1 MTEKNEATHG
11 FRMSMERLAILGR
24 PLASRKPGTV
34 RKLARARSFWQGPA
48 GTVGA
53 MGIGKQRKGGGEPRA
68 AQSAAPVD
76 CDVCIIGGTLA
87 GLALALTLALRGR
100 SVVVLEAGR
109 IGAYR
114 GSGLVRPGFGRS
126 AADLCASGGRDDVRA
141 IYDLSAA
148 SARSARRLMRVL
160 EVPPQAKGLITLPGV
175 NGRRDLLDEAA
186 ARDLLGLEA
195 LAFLPAGDAS
205 VALGMDAPFGA
216 LLDPVPVTYD
226 AAGVPLRLA
235 EAARAAEVRIFEES
249 RISGTDLDGVRKY
262 VETTHRRFRAEHVVL
277 TTDRGLGAFA
287 PWIGRALVDCHMVS
301 GLFSPPGAGG
311 SARETI
317 MEMGPRGLTLR
328 WDDGVLAVTAP
339 TASLVRGQGS
349 AALVLRRHVRRL
361 MPHLRRA
368 LVDDAHGL
376 RVRTS
381 RHGLPL
387 LGAFRP
393 GVWYGI
399 GLGAEPVSDASLVSD
414 LLAGAIID
422 RDDSIR
428 RFAPFGPRHA
438 GGIPGRFMRRAA
450 YWWGR
455 LSDASARAEAL
466 RELPSAPAVPTP
478 EPSA

>member
-1 MTEKNEATHG
+1 M
-11 FRMSMERLAILGR
+11 
-24 PLASRKPGTV
+24 
-34 RKLARARSFWQGPA
+34 
-48 GTVGA
+48 
-53 MGIGKQRKGGGEPRA
+53 
-68 AQSAAPVD
+68 
-76 CDVCIIGGTLA
+76 A
-87 GLALALTLALRGR
+87 GLALSLTLALRGR

-109 IGAYR
+109 IGRYR
-114 GSGLVRPGFGRS
+114 GSGLVRAGFGRS

-148 SARSARRLMRVL
+148 SARSAVRLMRVL
-160 EVPPQAKGLITLPGV
+160 QVPPQAWGLITLPGA

-186 ARDLLGLEA
+186 ARDLLGLEP
-195 LAFLPAGDAS
+195 LRFLPAGEAAA
-205 VALGMDAPFGA
+205 ALGFEAPFGA
-216 LLDPVPVTYD
+216 LQDPVPVSYD
-226 AAGVPLRLA
+226 PAEVPLRLA
-235 EAARAAEVRIFEES
+235 EAARAAQVRMFEET
-249 RISGTDLDGVRKY
+249 RVSGTDLDGVRKY
-262 VETTHRRFRAEHVVL
+262 VDTPHGRIRADHVVL

-287 PWIGRALVDCHMVS
+287 PWIGRALVDCYSVS
-301 GLFSPPGAGG
+301 GIFSPRGEVPP
-311 SARETI
+311 ARETI
-317 MEMGPRGLTLR
+317 AEMGPRGLVMRWGDGTL
-328 WDDGVLAVTAP
+328 AMTAP
-339 TASLVRGQGS
+339 TASLVRGEGS
-349 AALVLRRHVRRL
+349 AACVLRRHARRL
-361 MPHLRRA
+361 LPQVRRA

-387 LGAFRP
+387 LGAYRP

-399 GLGAEPVSDASLVSD
+399 GLGAEPVSDASLVAD

-438 GGIPGRFMRRAA
+438 GGVPGRLVRRAA

-466 RELPSAPAVPTP
+466 RELPSGPTPTLP